1 MERIRVHHRA
11 KDRGHAENEWLD
23 THHSFSFADFYD
35 PARTGFGALLVI
47 NDDTIKGGHGF
58 GFHQH
63 QDMEIITIPVSG
75 SLTHRDS
82 MGNEGTIAAGE
93 VQVMSAGE
101 GVIHSEVNASETE
114 PVKLFQVWITPRVIG
129 GPARYAQQA
138 YVAGEE
144 VLLVSPDGAEGS
156 LSIQQDAWISMYA
169 KRAGEQFA
177 YTPRREGNGVY
188 IFVISGTIVV
198 DGVRLAE
205 KDAYGAYSDEGVVT
219 ISVGTD
225 AQVLVFDVPMET
237 R

>member
-1 MERIRVHHRA
+1 MESIRVHHKA
-11 KDRGHAENEWLD
+11 KDRGHAENEWLN

-35 PARTGFGALLVI
+35 PARMGFGTLVVI
-47 NDDTIKGGHGF
+47 NDDTIKGGYGF
-58 GFHQH
+58 GFHSH

-82 MGNEGTIAAGE
+82 MGNEGTIAVGE

-101 GVIHSEVNASETE
+101 GLIHSEVNASETE
-114 PVKLFQVWITPRVIG
+114 PVELFQVWITPRGIG

-144 VLLVSPDGAEGS
+144 VVLVSPDGVEGS
-156 LSIQQDAWISMYA
+156 LAIQQDAWISMYT
-169 KRAGEQFA
+169 KRPGEQFA
-177 YTPRREGNGVY
+177 YTPRREGNGAY
-188 IFVISGTIVV
+188 IFVISGNILV

-205 KDAYGAYSDEGVVT
+205 KDAYGTYSDEGVVT

-225 AQVLVFDVPMET
+225 AKVLVFDVPMET